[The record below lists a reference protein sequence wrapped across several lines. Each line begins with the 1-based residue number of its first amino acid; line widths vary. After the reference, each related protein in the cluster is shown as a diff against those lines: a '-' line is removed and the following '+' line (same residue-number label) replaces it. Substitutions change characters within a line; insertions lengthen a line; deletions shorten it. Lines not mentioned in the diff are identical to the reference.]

1 MGAEMAL
8 VGNTLL
14 WNSGEGFAL
23 LFLQT
28 LQVAAPQLAISVKAK
43 SWSQTLCYSFLQPSL
58 AARSFTLQSR
68 QTEGEAQ
75 VKTFPCPCST
85 AEAQRHQWPECR
97 AGEMLAEQAAGK
109 GQRAKNTWELFQ
121 NLALTWQLV
130 SIIVLSSPMQNDS
143 VSNLVDTAISVS
155 TVSQDM
161 GASSW
166 V

>member
-1 MGAEMAL
+1 
-8 VGNTLL
+8 
-14 WNSGEGFAL
+14 
-23 LFLQT
+23 
-28 LQVAAPQLAISVKAK
+28 
-43 SWSQTLCYSFLQPSL
+43 
-58 AARSFTLQSR
+58 
-68 QTEGEAQ
+68 
-75 VKTFPCPCST
+75 
-85 AEAQRHQWPECR
+85 
-97 AGEMLAEQAAGK
+97 MLAEQAAGK